1 MSRYISINHPLLS
14 LVDDHHAIERVGL
27 QASIKKLYTRRLP
40 SLCFRVINMARPLFK
55 WDADF
60 KLKDN
65 SFKSSF
71 H

>member
-27 QASIKKLYTRRLP
+27 QASIKKLYTSRLP